1 MYRLFRFLIG
11 KQIVES
17 VFTWCK
23 DTKKKIKESS
33 RSGNSYTIITNNLKK
48 LSNEDC

>member
-1 MYRLFRFLIG
+1 M
-11 KQIVES
+11 QIVES
-17 VFTWCK
+17 VIHGAK
-23 DTKKKIKESS
+23 IIKKKIKNSS